1 MRYTFADI
9 ELDLTAGIII
19 KAGEKINVR
28 AKTLLVLTYLIQHP
42 KDIVT
47 KKTLLETIWHDVV
60 VQDQV
65 LVQSIKEIRDILGS
79 EVIKTYPRTGYQW
92 TVQLTPMTSKKRF
105 ALSQLSKRNIA
116 ILTTVAVLLIALL
129 ISQVVNLSPLDE
141 FSSKRNVMTVGFLPI
156 NNDMPDDIHDWVT
169 ATGTQ
174 YLNQRLQQQS
184 NLLPLS
190 TTKLLSLLSQHNNSS
205 NTLFDVPLTLQ
216 NASLADVI
224 VKTRLLGY
232 PQDFQLHYSLYNG
245 KTVEHGVEFASSVE
259 HALDQLVERIAI
271 RFDTFKASDSGV
283 AYHPFSNEAFARGIT
298 LYLAGEYIK
307 ATAFFASAL
316 QSNPNLLV
324 ARRYLAACYIKTNKL
339 AEGVT
344 LIQKNIESA
353 KKSGAFRE
361 EIRSNLLIGASLLHW
376 HQTNNSLGKNQLL
389 QATHY
394 IESAKA
400 LAENHHDL
408 LFIAYAYEELGAIER
423 IQQNYPQAIT
433 LQKAA
438 LAVHQGFR
446 GNYGQTRAL
455 IGLARIAHEQGNQQL
470 SDEYFNKALV
480 IAQKNGVV
488 TNEIKTLLAQ
498 ATIKISQGL
507 AQQAQSIA
515 NNALTL
521 ASKSANNQLVSQ
533 VTHWFDVNDK
543 RINY

>member
-9 ELDLTAGIII
+9 EINLTAGIII

-47 KKTLLETIWHDVV
+47 KKTLIETIWHDVV

-65 LVQSIKEIRDILGS
+65 LVQSIKEIRAILGN
-79 EVIKTYPRTGYQW
+79 EVIKTYPRVGYQW
-92 TVQLTPMTSKKRF
+92 TVELTPIPTKKGL
-105 ALSQLSKRNIA
+105 ALTQLSKKNTVSLITVLVFLITLLVTQIA
-116 ILTTVAVLLIALL
+116 
-129 ISQVVNLSPLDE
+129 NLSPKDD
-141 FSSKRNVMTVGFLPI
+141 FSNKNDAITVGFLPI

-169 ATGTQ
+169 TTGTH

-184 NLLPLS
+184 SLLTFD
-190 TTKLLSLLSQHNNSS
+190 TTKLLSLLSEHNNSP
-205 NTLFDVPLTLQ
+205 NTLFDSPLTPQ
-216 NASLADVI
+216 NALLADVI

-259 HALDQLVERIAI
+259 QALDQLVEKVAI
-271 RFDTFKASDSGV
+271 RFDTFKAINSQV
-283 AYHPFSNEAFARGIT
+283 VYHPFSNEAFARGIT

-307 ATAFFASAL
+307 ATAFFASAS

-339 AEGVT
+339 AEGIT

-353 KKSGAFRE
+353 KKAQAFRE
-361 EIRSNLLIGASLLHW
+361 EIRSNLLIGVSLLHW
-376 HQTNNSLGKNQLL
+376 YQANNSLDKNQLL

-433 LQKAA
+433 LQKSA
-438 LAVHQGFR
+438 LAVHQRFR

-480 IAQKNGVV
+480 IAQRNGVV
-488 TNEIKTLLAQ
+488 TNEIQTLLAQ

-515 NNALTL
+515 STALTL

-533 VTHWFDVNDK
+533 VIHWFDVNDK

>member
-9 ELDLTAGIII
+9 ELNLTTGIII
-19 KAGEKINVR
+19 KAGDKINVR
-28 AKTLLVLTYLIQHP
+28 AKTLLVLTYLI
-42 KDIVT
+42 KYSNDIVT
-47 KKTLLETIWHDVV
+47 KKTLIETIWHDVV

-79 EVIKTYPRTGYQW
+79 EVIKTYPRMGYQW
-92 TVQLTPMTSKKRF
+92 TAELTPIPTKKSLALTIRNPKKIAMFVVF
-105 ALSQLSKRNIA
+105 ALSLIVLSVAQKPN
-116 ILTTVAVLLIALL
+116 LTQMVESTNKGNKI
-129 ISQVVNLSPLDE
+129 
-141 FSSKRNVMTVGFLPI
+141 TVGFLPI

-169 ATGTQ
+169 STGTQ

-184 NLLPLS
+184 TLITLDTP
-190 TTKLLSLLSQHNNSS
+190 TLLSLLSQNNISPSTLSDKPLSS
-205 NTLFDVPLTLQ
+205 SKSL
-216 NASLADVI
+216 LADVI
-224 VKTRLLGY
+224 VKSRLVGY
-232 PQDFQLHYSLYNG
+232 PQDFQVHYTLYNG
-245 KTVEHGVEFASSVE
+245 NNVEHGVEFASSVE
-259 HALDQLVERIAI
+259 KVLDQLVEKVAI
-271 RFDTFKASDSGV
+271 RFDNFKAMNSQVS
-283 AYHPFSNEAFARGIT
+283 YHPFSNEAFARGINF
-298 LYLAGEYIK
+298 YLTGEYTK
-307 ATAFFASAL
+307 AIAFFASAL
-316 QSNPNLLV
+316 QSNPKLLV

-339 AEGVT
+339 DDGIM

-353 KKSGAFRE
+353 KQTQAFRE
-361 EIRSNLLIGASLLHW
+361 EIRSNLLIGVSLLHW
-376 HQTNNSLGKNQLL
+376 HQTNNSLGENQLL
-389 QATHY
+389 QASHY

-423 IQQNYPQAIT
+423 IQQNYSQAIT

-438 LAVHQGFR
+438 LAVHQRFR
-446 GNYGQTRAL
+446 GNYGQTKAL

-470 SDEYFNKALV
+470 SDEYFNEALM

-507 AQQAQSIA
+507 EQQAQSIV
-515 NNALTL
+515 NTALAL

>member
-9 ELDLTAGIII
+9 ELNLTTGIII
-19 KAGEKINVR
+19 KAGDKINVR
-28 AKTLLVLTYLIQHP
+28 AKTLLVLTYLI
-42 KDIVT
+42 KYSNDIVT
-47 KKTLLETIWHDVV
+47 KKTLIETIWHDVV

-79 EVIKTYPRTGYQW
+79 EVIKTYPRMGYQW
-92 TVQLTPMTSKKRF
+92 TAELTPIPTKKSLALTIRNPKKIAMFVVF
-105 ALSQLSKRNIA
+105 ALSLIVLSVAQKPN
-116 ILTTVAVLLIALL
+116 LTQMVESTNKGNKI
-129 ISQVVNLSPLDE
+129 
-141 FSSKRNVMTVGFLPI
+141 TVGFLPI

-169 ATGTQ
+169 STGTQ

-184 NLLPLS
+184 TLITLDTP
-190 TTKLLSLLSQHNNSS
+190 TLLSLLSQNNISPSMLSDKPLSS
-205 NTLFDVPLTLQ
+205 SKSL
-216 NASLADVI
+216 LADVI
-224 VKTRLLGY
+224 VKSRLVGY
-232 PQDFQLHYSLYNG
+232 PQDFQVHYTLYNG
-245 KTVEHGVEFASSVE
+245 NNVEHGVEFASSVE
-259 HALDQLVERIAI
+259 KVLDQLVEKIAI
-271 RFDTFKASDSGV
+271 RFDNFKAMNSQVS
-283 AYHPFSNEAFARGIT
+283 YHPFSNEAFARGINF
-298 LYLAGEYIK
+298 YLTGEYTK
-307 ATAFFASAL
+307 AIAFFASAL
-316 QSNPNLLV
+316 QSNPKLLV

-339 AEGVT
+339 DDGIM

-353 KKSGAFRE
+353 KQTQAFRE
-361 EIRSNLLIGASLLHW
+361 EIRSNLLIGVSLLHW
-376 HQTNNSLGKNQLL
+376 HQTNNSLGENQLL

-423 IQQNYPQAIT
+423 IQQNYSQAIT

-438 LAVHQGFR
+438 LAVHQRFR
-446 GNYGQTRAL
+446 GNYGQTKAL

-470 SDEYFNKALV
+470 SDEYFNKALG

-507 AQQAQSIA
+507 EQRAKIIA
-515 NNALTL
+515 NNALAL
-521 ASKSANNQLVSQ
+521 ANKSANIQLVSQ

-543 RINY
+543 HINY